1 MRNNRPHTSQKPSHT
16 AGIIFR
22 PHSRFEVAL
31 ERPYRVRLDGMTSHT
46 SHMTHTTH
54 MNTHQSQQ
62 VARPNAAVNVPYR
75 SGADSF
81 GVPCPSP
88 VYRAPNAAIVL
99 SASGGLGT
107 STFAALL
114 AQTLHGL
121 YDDRDCALV
130 DADLSGGGLDVLL
143 GMESE
148 LGVLLNAVTAPLGE
162 VDGAALRRRLTAWDG
177 VDVLSSRPWIC
188 PMPQDWEIAV
198 TVCALAE
205 MYDMVVVDAGRA
217 GYSPGEAI
225 PLPLKGSAMIL
236 LVELS
241 VLGTVRAQACIEALT
256 GRGSRRSSD
265 HRAALANRTASGTV
279 TEDDIALVGVLPL
292 TARASARG
300 VIGVD
305 EAAEYLGIDVLC
317 SIQPD
322 ARLCAAILEGTG
334 LLKPNRANMKAL
346 RTVASWL
353 DARRAGSAR
362 PTGSGKRR

>member
-1 MRNNRPHTSQKPSHT
+1 
-16 AGIIFR
+16 
-22 PHSRFEVAL
+22 
-31 ERPYRVRLDGMTSHT
+31 
-46 SHMTHTTH
+46 

-121 YDDRDCALV
+121 YDDRDFALV

-162 VDGAALRRRLTAWDG
+162 VDGAALRRRLTTWDG

-236 LVELS
+236 LIELS
-241 VLGTVRAQACIEALT
+241 VLGKVRAQACIEALT
-256 GRGSRRSSD
+256 GRGSRR
-265 HRAALANRTASGTV
+265 
-279 TEDDIALVGVLPL
+279 
-292 TARASARG
+292 
-300 VIGVD
+300 
-305 EAAEYLGIDVLC
+305 
-317 SIQPD
+317 
-322 ARLCAAILEGTG
+322 
-334 LLKPNRANMKAL
+334 
-346 RTVASWL
+346 
-353 DARRAGSAR
+353 
-362 PTGSGKRR
+362 